1 MEDQKARKVGVW
13 EADFEDVG
21 GLKLVEDHVQ

>member
-1 MEDQKARKVGVW
+1 LEDKKARKVGVW

-21 GLKLVEDHVQ
+21 GLKLAEDHGK